1 MRKGWGV
8 QGHIRW
14 HISLTRL
21 LWCRILANDFQTF
34 VARRMDDSQK
44 PPASS
49 KPKPGAVSPPGG
61 YPPLAIDVAKL
72 AFYGRHF
79 GKLVAA
85 ILILSFAQCAQVGWN
100 MFKERREVRREYF
113 GVDFKTGRMVRLVPL
128 NEPYLAKPAMLS
140 RVQECVQGANTYD
153 FVNFQQSFQSISTCF
168 TDGGWNA
175 FAQELE
181 RVGTLK
187 AVRRQR
193 LVTQAVATGV
203 PVIIG
208 EQQIG
213 GVLTYTVQM
222 PIRVSF
228 QGGEGG
234 RGLAT
239 QNLLI
244 TATVQ
249 RVPEYENQYGI
260 GISAYTAE
268 ERRQ

>member
-1 MRKGWGV
+1 MAESPQPATG
-8 QGHIRW
+8 
-14 HISLTRL
+14 T
-21 LWCRILANDFQTF
+21 
-34 VARRMDDSQK
+34 K
-44 PPASS
+44 PGPAS
-49 KPKPGAVSPPGG
+49 

-72 AFYGRHF
+72 AFYSRHF
-79 GKLVAA
+79 GKLVTTV
-85 ILILSFAQCAQVGWN
+85 LVLVVLVFVMFGWN
-100 MFKERREVRREYF
+100 VFKERREVTREYF

-128 NEPYLAKPAMLS
+128 NEPYMQKPAMLS

-153 FVNFQQSFQSISTCF
+153 FVNFQQSFQAISTCF

-203 PVIIG
+203 PVIVG
-208 EQQIG
+208 EQLRG
-213 GVLTYTVQM
+213 GVLTYTIQM

-239 QNLLI
+239 QNLLV

>member
-1 MRKGWGV
+1 M
-8 QGHIRW
+8 
-14 HISLTRL
+14 
-21 LWCRILANDFQTF
+21 
-34 VARRMDDSQK
+34 
-44 PPASS
+44 
-49 KPKPGAVSPPGG
+49 
-61 YPPLAIDVAKL
+61 AIDVAKL
-72 AFYGRHF
+72 AFYSRHF
-79 GKLVAA
+79 GKLVTAV
-85 ILILSFAQCAQVGWN
+85 LVLVVLVFVMFGWN
-100 MFKERREVRREYF
+100 MFKERREVSREYF

-128 NEPYLAKPAMLS
+128 NEPYMQKPAMLS

-203 PVIIG
+203 PVIVG
-208 EQQIG
+208 EQVRG
-213 GVLTYTVQM
+213 GVLTYTIQM

-239 QNLLI
+239 QNLLV